1 MARAGRDGQRTRLTD
16 GEGGRGPCHLPNVV
30 GVRGVLTP
38 GWLAMVALLFRG
50 RLRQADLPPP
60 MLRGSM
66 LMWRLA
72 ALVLLPAPVLAQ
84 VCGPGAAPTYADLA
98 NALDVPGLGLDTLSI
113 RGDREFTVV
122 LGDSGAERG
131 TVLGA
136 PTERSIASA
145 TAWCR
150 VAALWTSRGD
160 SLAVNWLL
168 APQEAELSV
177 VNLTARSLSLED
189 RPRPGAYA
197 DGSSLQLGEV
207 ARGLITSFG
216 ERAAGDIGRG
226 RTDLLVMVD
235 STGRP
240 VISRILSSSGRRTL
254 DQAALTAAMLDTPGT
269 GSDSVGT
276 AVSRWYVVPISW
288 TEGGPGGGGA
298 SP

>member
-1 MARAGRDGQRTRLTD
+1 MPPSERGRCTWCPETRLARDGRASLSSSVETGWVPSPDVTRIHVDVASGGSVSSSRAGPGSGVRTGRRSDVRRSGERFRRPWARTRHSIDPRRSRVHGRSGEQWGRARNGPGSTD
-16 GEGGRGPCHLPNVV
+16 REIDCICYGMVQGRRPLDES
-30 GVRGVLTP
+30 RRF
-38 GWLAMVALLFRG
+38 A
-50 RLRQADLPPP
+50 
-60 MLRGSM
+60 GSE
-66 LMWRLA
+66 LA
-72 ALVLLPAPVLAQ
+72 A
-84 VCGPGAAPTYADLA
+84 GPQG
-98 NALDVPGLGLDTLSI
+98 
-113 RGDREFTVV
+113 
-122 LGDSGAERG
+122 
-131 TVLGA
+131 
-136 PTERSIASA
+136 
-145 TAWCR
+145 
-150 VAALWTSRGD
+150 
-160 SLAVNWLL
+160 
-168 APQEAELSV
+168 AELSV

-207 ARGLITSFG
+207 ARGLLTSFR

-288 TEGGPGGGGA
+288 MEGGPGGGGA